1 MPELTPFGRR
11 LKEVRVL
18 RELNQQELADKSGV
32 PMMMISH
39 FETGTRPSASAAT
52 LRKLAD
58 ALDVSIDYLLARS
71 DEMTPT
77 SGRMYALFRSFNEVA
92 SERTKEDAAAMLEAL
107 LKRDQQ
113 RGKAPPR
120 DKEV

>member
-11 LKEVRVL
+11 LREVRLL

-71 DEMTPT
+71 SEMTPS
-77 SGRMYALFRSFNEVA
+77 SGPMYALFRTFNEVA
-92 SERTKEDAAAMLEAL
+92 SERTMEDAAAMLEAL
-107 LKRDQQ
+107 LARDRQ
-113 RGKAPPR
+113 RGKGSSG
-120 DKEV
+120 DKED